1 MGPHT
6 PRKPHRKANS
16 NPSPRYSELSAKQ
29 GEVPRTQAKTPAGRW
44 GSALVASSVFAG
56 FAGCVPRKSP
66 ASGTAIPPQIPRSR
80 AARRRQSR
88 FDLWRLGRGIVMQ
101 VRAADFGRA
110 RAVGL
115 IRVLVGAHR
124 PGRAVDCTPGRA
136 VDCTPGRA
144 VDCTPGRAV
153 DCTPGRAV
161 DCTPGRAVDCTPGR
175 EVDCTPGRE
184 AGCTQARVQIRIEA
198 ISRRETHYWTTY
210 NEPVNIRSSLCCC
223 RRAFDDQQ

>member
-1 MGPHT
+1 
-6 PRKPHRKANS
+6 
-16 NPSPRYSELSAKQ
+16 
-29 GEVPRTQAKTPAGRW
+29 
-44 GSALVASSVFAG
+44 
-56 FAGCVPRKSP
+56 
-66 ASGTAIPPQIPRSR
+66 
-80 AARRRQSR
+80 
-88 FDLWRLGRGIVMQ
+88 MQ

-136 VDCTPGRA
+136 
-144 VDCTPGRAV
+144 
-153 DCTPGRAV
+153 
-161 DCTPGRAVDCTPGR
+161 
-175 EVDCTPGRE
+175 VDCTPGRE